1 MATLAST
8 PRLGRDRRKKLFNLA
23 LHLCEPWVRHL
34 QMGKRAMSLN
44 SVEPRPIDRRKV
56 VTAIAWTAPAIVVAG
71 AAPAFA
77 ASYSPG
83 QFVTLFDTQGAN
95 TNQNNTNATTWPHGL
110 LSDSDPSLQQV
121 KFQLGMQMMV
131 FDQSMYNVVPFNTY
145 KNWTSGPITVQ
156 LKFDNTVYQ
165 LLDAQATWVDPG
177 DSGGTPWTWTHTS
190 TSGTSTTLTFTHAQ
204 IAYNGNTLGIPTQT
218 GMFEVKFK
226 LLRNPGV
233 QTAPPTQPA
242 NGRTVTNSM
251 QVTLSSGL
259 QSYTVPYVQE
269 DSSQLS

>member
-1 MATLAST
+1 MPATPPAPSPSRRDVVRAAAWAT
-8 PRLGRDRRKKLFNLA
+8 PAVL
-23 LHLCEPWVRHL
+23 
-34 QMGKRAMSLN
+34 
-44 SVEPRPIDRRKV
+44 
-56 VTAIAWTAPAIVVAG
+56 VAG

-77 ASYSPG
+77 ASLNPG
-83 QFVTLFDTQGAN
+83 AYVTLIDTQAAN

-110 LSDSDPSLQQV
+110 LNDFNPSEMQLR
-121 KFQLGMQMMV
+121 FQLGMQMMV
-131 FDQSMYNVVPFNTY
+131 FDQSMYNVVPFDTY

-156 LKFDNTVYQ
+156 LKFDNTVYKLQ
-165 LLDAQATWVDPG
+165 SDPATWVDLG
-177 DSGGTPWTWTHTS
+177 DNGGTPWTWTNTS

-226 LLRNPGV
+226 LERNPGV
-233 QTAPPTQPA
+233 QTAPPAQPA
-242 NGRTVTNSM
+242 GGRTVTNSM

-269 DSSQLS
+269 DSVQLF